1 MYVVPGGDTADM
13 LDLVLPLECG
23 GCAPWS
29 ATPSAW
35 PAQKPLEVE
44 NITVQGDSIVLWLIS
59 GGAAMSCRHR
69 REDLLRL
76 QRKRALANA

>member
-23 GCAPWS
+23 GCGAPWS

-44 NITVQGDSIVLWLIS
+44 NITVQGDSIVL
-59 GGAAMSCRHR
+59 G
-69 REDLLRL
+69 
-76 QRKRALANA
+76 